1 MSILSTLKSTIAND
15 LARSDLTNEIADAIN
30 AAITHYQSARLYF
43 TETRTSTFSTVAGQ
57 SLYTSADSADIPNM
71 FEFDDVQIN
80 GPGNQVYSLEREDA
94 TALEALINSTAMS
107 GDPFSWAWADR
118 GMLLYPI
125 PIRITTIRLLG
136 GIKKAAPTDDTA
148 GNVWMTEAFELIR
161 AHAKLL
167 LAVHVVD
174 DEGLAQRMSAA
185 AEGAKARLER
195 ETSSKRATGRIAATV
210 F

>member
-1 MSILSTLKSTIAND
+1 MTIRSVLKSRIEDD
-15 LARSDLTNEIADAIN
+15 LARYDIPNQIYDAIN
-30 AAITHYQSARLYF
+30 DAITHYQSTRFYF
-43 TETRTSTFSTVAGQ
+43 TETRTVAFLTVAGQ
-57 SLYTSADSADIPNM
+57 SYYSAADDPDIPDM
-71 FEFDDVQIN
+71 YAVDDAQIN
-80 GPGNQVYSLEREDA
+80 GPGNQVYSLDREDA
-94 TALEALINSTAMS
+94 TVLEALINSTASS

-125 PIRITTIRLLG
+125 PNRITTIRLLG
-136 GIKKAAPTDDTA
+136 GIKKAAPTDDTP

-167 LAVHVVD
+167 LAVHVTND
-174 DEGLAQRMSAA
+174 DGLAQRMSAA

-195 ETSSKRATGRIAATV
+195 ETSSKRATSQIMATA